1 MIATTPWGLAHRIGQ
16 FYEKYR
22 RKKVDSR
29 YLGFP
34 KNGPPDS
41 SRNWVHYMR
50 AADIVHEHK
59 IDPEEWVAAQFIG
72 ATRTVYPRPNNL
84 YSARALEAW
93 KRLNFMPRLRDAW
106 EHNNMYLGLM
116 MRRFGMSASEVVK
129 NPYWGWFAPWFRI
142 VFLEDEDLRL
152 YADEGL
158 RSLKSESVRRIL
170 EEVGEDVADLERRLR
185 IAKGSLP

>member
-1 MIATTPWGLAHRIGQ
+1 
-16 FYEKYR
+16 
-22 RKKVDSR
+22 
-29 YLGFP
+29 
-34 KNGPPDS
+34 
-41 SRNWVHYMR
+41 MR

-84 YSARALEAW
+84 YSTRAFGAW
-93 KRLNFMPRLRDAW
+93 QRLNFMPRLRDAW

-129 NPYWGWFAPWFRI
+129 NPYWVWFAPWFRI

-152 YADEGL
+152 YANEGL

-185 IAKGSLP
+185 IAKESLT